1 MPIYE
6 YACGACGHRFEN
18 MQGVNDPPPAKCP
31 ACSKRRVKR
40 LVSAPAFRL
49 KGSGWYE
56 SDFKTGKKRNMHDG
70 SEAGGSGASSATDTA
85 STSSSSPTDA
95 KAADAKPAGGG
106 EKPAKAA
113 ASEKTPRKAR
123 AAGQSD

>member
-6 YACGACGHRFEN
+6 YACGACTHRFEN

-31 ACSKRRVKR
+31 ACGKRRVKR

-70 SEAGGSGASSATDTA
+70 GEAGGS
-85 STSSSSPTDA
+85 STSSAADAPSTSTSTTSDA
-95 KAADAKPAGGG
+95 KTADAKPAGAG

-113 ASEKTPRKAR
+113 AGEKTPRKAR
-123 AAGQSD
+123 ARSD

>member
-6 YACGACGHRFEN
+6 YTCAACGHRFEN

-31 ACSKRRVKR
+31 ACGKRRVKR

-56 SDFKTGKKRNMHDG
+56 SDFKTGKKRNMHDAG
-70 SEAGGSGASSATDTA
+70 EGGGSSAGSASDTA
-85 STSSSSPTDA
+85 STSSSTDA
-95 KAADAKPAGGG
+95 KAADAKPAAGG
-106 EKPAKAA
+106 EKPAKTA
-113 ASEKTPRKAR
+113 ASEKPARKAK
-123 AAGQSD
+123 ASGKSD